1 MRERFCENV
10 NTSIAMATS
19 YQAVVLALVVEKPLK
34 DVCTVV
40 VFSLGCIVGPDHS
53 VLDGHL
59 YVILSFLQTC
69 SW

>member
-1 MRERFCENV
+1 
-10 NTSIAMATS
+10 MAAS
-19 YQAVVLALVVEKPLK
+19 YQAVVLALVVEEPLK